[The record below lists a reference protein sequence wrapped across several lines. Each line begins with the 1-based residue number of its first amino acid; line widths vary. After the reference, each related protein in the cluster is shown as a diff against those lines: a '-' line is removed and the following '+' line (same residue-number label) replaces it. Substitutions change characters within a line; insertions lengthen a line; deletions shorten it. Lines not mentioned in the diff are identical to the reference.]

1 MTRPDSSTRVLPQP
15 PSLAKAP
22 EAYAPPAL
30 PEHELLQERRFWKQL
45 SLADWLFAAVMLGIA
60 AAVQALLPHRMDA
73 YEVFILWGSAAAA
86 VALGWFDKPLR
97 WFIPLCVALAYAATL
112 LYAGQMAN
120 GERFLLRYFLASQS
134 AIGWL
139 CALVPMAWLCYA
151 LGLLGGKRQTADG
164 SAAPATP
171 LLRIARYLAWAAA
184 VSGFTGMLVRW
195 HESYLLSPGNGHIP
209 LSNLYEVF
217 ILFIVITALLF
228 LYYEGKFRLQ
238 RLGVFVYTLQLI
250 LVGFVLW
257 YTFSRNAQQIQPLIP
272 ALQSWWMKLH
282 VPANFIGYGAF
293 CLAAFLGVAELL
305 KLHRPSLRL
314 PEAEVIE
321 EVMYQAIAIGFL
333 FFTIATVLGALW
345 AADAWGRYWSWDPK
359 ESWALVV
366 WLNYAVWLHIRLIRG
381 WGGKLLAWWAIIGFF
396 ITAFAFVGVNMFLSG
411 LHSYGGL

>member
-1 MTRPDSSTRVLPQP
+1 MTNHDSSATLPQQQEMVQVQNV
-15 PSLAKAP
+15 STA
-22 EAYAPPAL
+22 PAL
-30 PEHELLQERRFWKQL
+30 PHHELLQERRFWRLLGL
-45 SLADWLFAAVMLGIA
+45 SDWLFAAAILGIT
-60 AAVQALLPHRMDA
+60 AAVQALVPHRMDI
-73 YEVFILWGSAAAA
+73 YETCILWGSA
-86 VALGWFDKPLR
+86 VTVVGLGWFYKPLR
-97 WFIPLCVALAYAATL
+97 WFIPLCIVLSYAATV

-120 GERFLLRYFLASQS
+120 GNRFWLRYFLASQS
-134 AIGWL
+134 AIGWV

-151 LGLLGGKRQTADG
+151 LGLLGGRRQQQPDSRPT
-164 SAAPATP
+164 SP
-171 LLRIARYLAWAAA
+171 LLDMGRYLSWATA
-184 VSGFTGMLVRW
+184 VAGLTGMLVRW

-217 ILFIVITALLF
+217 ILFIVITALMF
-228 LYYEGKFRLQ
+228 LYYESKFRLQ

-314 PEAEVIE
+314 PETEVIE
-321 EVMYQAIAIGFL
+321 EVMYRAIAIGFL
-333 FFTIATVLGALW
+333 FFTIATILGALW

-359 ESWALVV
+359 ETWAAIV
-366 WLNYAVWLHIRLIRG
+366 WLNYAIWLHIRLVRG
-381 WGGKLLAWWAIIGFF
+381 WGGRLLAWWAIIGFF
-396 ITAFAFVGVNMFLSG
+396 ITAFAFVGVNLFLSG
-411 LHSYGGL
+411 MHSYGGL

>member
-1 MTRPDSSTRVLPQP
+1 MTNPNTPDAPPQKQAAGAPHRLPQ
-15 PSLAKAP
+15 
-22 EAYAPPAL
+22 
-30 PEHELLQERRFWKQL
+30 HELLQEQRFWKLL
-45 SLADWLFAAVMLGIA
+45 SVADWLFAALMTAIA
-60 AAVQALLPHRMDA
+60 AAVQILLPHRMDI
-73 YEVFILWGSAAAA
+73 YEVCILWLSAAAA
-86 VALGWFDKPLR
+86 VWLGWFYKPLR
-97 WFIPLCVALAYAATL
+97 LLMPLCIALAYAATV

-151 LGLLGGKRQTADG
+151 LGLLVGNKQTETDSTHAV
-164 SAAPATP
+164 PM
-171 LLRIARYLAWAAA
+171 LLRIARYLAWAGAA
-184 VSGFTGMLVRW
+184 IGLTGMLVRW
-195 HESYLLSPGNGHIP
+195 HESYLLTPGNGHIP

-217 ILFIVITALLF
+217 ILFIVITALMF

-257 YTFSRNAQQIQPLIP
+257 YTFSRNAQQIRPLIP

-293 CLAAFLGVAELL
+293 CLAAFLGVAELM
-305 KLHRPSLRL
+305 KLRRPSLRL

-321 EVMYQAIAIGFL
+321 EAMYQAIAIGFL
-333 FFTIATVLGALW
+333 FFTAATVLGALW

-359 ESWALVV
+359 ENWALVV
-366 WLNYAVWLHIRLIRG
+366 WLNYAAWLHIRLVRG
-381 WGGKLLAWWAIIGFF
+381 WGGKPLAWWAIIGFF